1 MIPSKA
7 LEKIFEKNTQW
18 IDIVKSFGCNRD
30 TSQDIVQEMYFK
42 VQKRLDKG
50 TDIQY
55 SEDDINYYYIF
66 KVLRSLFLDLK
77 RKESKVVIFNIED
90 RPSYFNDYDVN
101 YDFAYEKVK
110 KELSKLYWYDRKV
123 YSLLD
128 GNESVAKLSRKT
140 NISYH
145 SLYNTYRR
153 VLDKLKKVL

>member
-42 VQKRLDKG
+42 VQKRLEKG

-77 RKESKVVIFNIED
+77 RKESKVKIVELGEIENCELD
-90 RPSYFNDYDVN
+90 IN
-101 YDFAYEKVK
+101 YEDAYEAVT
-110 KELSKLYWYDRKV
+110 EEINTLFWYDRKV
-123 YSLLD
+123 YEIIDNGKSIS
-128 GNESVAKLSRKT
+128 ELSRQT
-140 NISYH
+140 NISYY
-145 SLYNTYRR
+145 SLYNTYKK
-153 VLDKLKKVL
+153 VKNKLKHLL

>member
-7 LEKIFEKNTQW
+7 LEKIFEKNDQW

-42 VQKRLDKG
+42 VQKRLEKG

-77 RKESKVVIFNIED
+77 RKESKVQIVELGEIENCELD
-90 RPSYFNDYDVN
+90 IN
-101 YDFAYEKVK
+101 YEDAYEAVT
-110 KELSKLYWYDRKV
+110 EEINTLFWYDRKV
-123 YSLLD
+123 YEIID
-128 GNESVAKLSRKT
+128 GGKSISEYPGKQTFLTTRYTIHTKRLKT
-140 NISYH
+140 N
-145 SLYNTYRR
+145 
-153 VLDKLKKVL
+153 

>member
-42 VQKRLDKG
+42 VQKRLEKG

-55 SEDDINYYYIF
+55 SEDDINYYYVF

-77 RKESKVVIFNIED
+77 RKESKVQIVELGEIENCELD
-90 RPSYFNDYDVN
+90 IN
-101 YDFAYEKVK
+101 YEDAYEAVT
-110 KELSKLYWYDRKV
+110 EEINTLFWYDRKV
-123 YSLLD
+123 YEIID
-128 GNESVAKLSRKT
+128 GGKSISELSRQT
-140 NISYH
+140 NISYY
-145 SLYNTYRR
+145 SLYNTYKK
-153 VLDKLKKVL
+153 VKNKLKHLL

>member
-42 VQKRLDKG
+42 VQKRLEKG

-55 SEDDINYYYIF
+55 SEDDINYYYVF

-77 RKESKVVIFNIED
+77 RKESKVQIVELGEIENCELD
-90 RPSYFNDYDVN
+90 IN
-101 YDFAYEKVK
+101 YEDAYEAVT
-110 KELSKLYWYDRKV
+110 EEINTLFWYDRKV
-123 YSLLD
+123 YEIID
-128 GNESVAKLSRKT
+128 GGKSISELSRQT
-140 NISYH
+140 NISYY
-145 SLYNTYRR
+145 SLYNTYKK
-153 VLDKLKKVL
+153 VKNKLKH

>member
-42 VQKRLDKG
+42 VQKRLEKG

-55 SEDDINYYYIF
+55 SEDDINYYYVF

-77 RKESKVVIFNIED
+77 RKESKVQIVELGEIENCELD
-90 RPSYFNDYDVN
+90 IN
-101 YDFAYEKVK
+101 YEDAYEVVT
-110 KELSKLYWYDRKV
+110 EEINTLFWYDRKV
-123 YSLLD
+123 YEIID
-128 GNESVAKLSRKT
+128 GGKSISELSRQT
-140 NISYH
+140 NISYY
-145 SLYNTYRR
+145 SLYNTYKK
-153 VLDKLKKVL
+153 VKNKLKHLL

>member
-7 LEKIFEKNTQW
+7 LEKIFEKNDQW

-42 VQKRLDKG
+42 VQKRLEKG

-77 RKESKVVIFNIED
+77 RKESKVQIVELGEIENCELD
-90 RPSYFNDYDVN
+90 IN
-101 YDFAYEKVK
+101 YEEAYEAVT
-110 KELSKLYWYDRKV
+110 EEINTLFWYDRKV
-123 YSLLD
+123 YEIIAGGKSIS
-128 GNESVAKLSRKT
+128 ELSRQT
-140 NISYH
+140 NISYY
-145 SLYNTYRR
+145 SLYNTYKK
-153 VLDKLKKVL
+153 VKNKLKHLL

>member
-30 TSQDIVQEMYFK
+30 TSQDIVQEMYYK

-77 RKESKVVIFNIED
+77 RKESKVQIVELGEIENCELD
-90 RPSYFNDYDVN
+90 IN
-101 YDFAYEKVK
+101 YEDAYEAVT
-110 KELSKLYWYDRKV
+110 EEINTLFWYDRKV
-123 YSLLD
+123 YEIID
-128 GNESVAKLSRKT
+128 GGKSISELSRQT
-140 NISYH
+140 NISYY
-145 SLYNTYRR
+145 SLYNTYKK
-153 VLDKLKKVL
+153 VKNKLKHLL

>member
-7 LEKIFEKNTQW
+7 LEKIFEKNDQC

-42 VQKRLDKG
+42 VQKRLEKG

-77 RKESKVVIFNIED
+77 RKESKVQIVELGEIENCELD
-90 RPSYFNDYDVN
+90 IN
-101 YDFAYEKVK
+101 YEDAYEAVT
-110 KELSKLYWYDRKV
+110 EEINTLFWYDRKV
-123 YSLLD
+123 YEIID
-128 GNESVAKLSRKT
+128 GGKSISELSRQT
-140 NISYH
+140 NISYY
-145 SLYNTYRR
+145 SLYNTYKK
-153 VLDKLKKVL
+153 VKNKLKHLL

>member
-42 VQKRLDKG
+42 VQKRLEKG

-55 SEDDINYYYIF
+55 SEDDINYYYVF

-77 RKESKVVIFNIED
+77 RKESKVQIVEMGEIENCELD
-90 RPSYFNDYDVN
+90 IN
-101 YDFAYEKVK
+101 YEDAYEAVA
-110 KELSKLYWYDRKV
+110 EEINTLFWYDRKV
-123 YSLLD
+123 YEIID
-128 GNESVAKLSRKT
+128 GGKSISELSRQT
-140 NISYH
+140 NISYY
-145 SLYNTYRR
+145 SLYNTYKK
-153 VLDKLKKVL
+153 VKNKLKHLL

>member
-42 VQKRLDKG
+42 VQKRLEKG

-77 RKESKVVIFNIED
+77 RKESKVQIVELGEIENCELD
-90 RPSYFNDYDVN
+90 IN
-101 YDFAYEKVK
+101 YEDAYEAVTD
-110 KELSKLYWYDRKV
+110 EINTLFWYDRKV
-123 YSLLD
+123 YEIID
-128 GNESVAKLSRKT
+128 GGKSISELSRQT
-140 NISYH
+140 NISYY
-145 SLYNTYRR
+145 SLYNTYKK
-153 VLDKLKKVL
+153 VKNKLKHLL

>member
-42 VQKRLDKG
+42 VQKRLEKG

-77 RKESKVVIFNIED
+77 RKESKVQIVELGEIENCELD
-90 RPSYFNDYDVN
+90 IN
-101 YDFAYEKVK
+101 YEDAYEAVT
-110 KELSKLYWYDRKV
+110 EEINTLFWYDRKV
-123 YSLLD
+123 YEIID
-128 GNESVAKLSRKT
+128 GGKSISELSRQT
-140 NISYH
+140 NISYY
-145 SLYNTYRR
+145 SLYNTYKK
-153 VLDKLKKVL
+153 VKNKLKHLL

>member
-42 VQKRLDKG
+42 VQKRLEKG

-77 RKESKVVIFNIED
+77 RKESKVQIVEMGEIENCELD
-90 RPSYFNDYDVN
+90 IN
-101 YDFAYEKVK
+101 YEDAYEAVT
-110 KELSKLYWYDRKV
+110 EEINTLFWYDRKV
-123 YSLLD
+123 YEIID
-128 GNESVAKLSRKT
+128 GGKSISELSRQT
-140 NISYH
+140 NISYY
-145 SLYNTYRR
+145 SLYNTYKK
-153 VLDKLKKVL
+153 VKNKLKHLL

>member
-7 LEKIFEKNTQW
+7 LEKIFEKNDQW

-42 VQKRLDKG
+42 VQKRLEKG

-77 RKESKVVIFNIED
+77 RKESKVQIVELGEIENCELD
-90 RPSYFNDYDVN
+90 IN
-101 YDFAYEKVK
+101 YEDAYEAVT
-110 KELSKLYWYDRKV
+110 EEINTLFWYDRKV
-123 YSLLD
+123 YEIID
-128 GNESVAKLSRKT
+128 GGKSISELSRQT
-140 NISYH
+140 NISYY
-145 SLYNTYRR
+145 SLYNTYKK
-153 VLDKLKKVL
+153 VKNKLKHLL

>member
-7 LEKIFEKNTQW
+7 LEKIFEKNDQW

-77 RKESKVVIFNIED
+77 RKESKVQIVELGEIENCELD
-90 RPSYFNDYDVN
+90 IN
-101 YDFAYEKVK
+101 YEDAYEAVT
-110 KELSKLYWYDRKV
+110 EEINTLFWYDRKV
-123 YSLLD
+123 YEIID
-128 GNESVAKLSRKT
+128 GGKSISELSRQT
-140 NISYH
+140 NISYY
-145 SLYNTYRR
+145 SLYNTYKK
-153 VLDKLKKVL
+153 VKNKLKHLL

>member
-7 LEKIFEKNTQW
+7 LEKIFEKNDQW

-42 VQKRLDKG
+42 VQKRLEKG

-77 RKESKVVIFNIED
+77 RKESKVQIVELGEIENCELD
-90 RPSYFNDYDVN
+90 IN
-101 YDFAYEKVK
+101 YEDAYEAVT
-110 KELSKLYWYDRKV
+110 EEINTLFWYDRKV
-123 YSLLD
+123 YEITD
-128 GNESVAKLSRKT
+128 GGKSISELSRQT
-140 NISYH
+140 NISYY
-145 SLYNTYRR
+145 SLYNTYKK
-153 VLDKLKKVL
+153 VKNKLKHLL

>member
-42 VQKRLDKG
+42 VQKRLEKG

-55 SEDDINYYYIF
+55 SEDDINYYYVF

-77 RKESKVVIFNIED
+77 RKESKVQIVELGEIENCELD
-90 RPSYFNDYDVN
+90 IN
-101 YDFAYEKVK
+101 YEDAYEVVT
-110 KELSKLYWYDRKV
+110 EEINTFCSIHTM
-123 YSLLD
+123 LLLIF
-128 GNESVAKLSRKT
+128 S
-140 NISYH
+140 I
-145 SLYNTYRR
+145 
-153 VLDKLKKVL
+153 

>member
-7 LEKIFEKNTQW
+7 LEKIFEKNDQW

-42 VQKRLDKG
+42 VQKRLEKG

-77 RKESKVVIFNIED
+77 RKESKVQIVELGEIENCELD
-90 RPSYFNDYDVN
+90 IN
-101 YDFAYEKVK
+101 YEDAYEAVT
-110 KELSKLYWYDRKV
+110 EEINTLFWYDRKV
-123 YSLLD
+123 YEIID
-128 GNESVAKLSRKT
+128 GGK
-140 NISYH
+140 IYF
-145 SLYNTYRR
+145 
-153 VLDKLKKVL
+153 

>member
-42 VQKRLDKG
+42 VQKRLEKG

-77 RKESKVVIFNIED
+77 RKESKVQIVEMGEIENCELD
-90 RPSYFNDYDVN
+90 IN
-101 YDFAYEKVK
+101 YEDAYEAVA
-110 KELSKLYWYDRKV
+110 EEINTLFWYDRKV
-123 YSLLD
+123 YEIID
-128 GNESVAKLSRKT
+128 GGKSISELSRQT
-140 NISYH
+140 NISYY
-145 SLYNTYRR
+145 SLYNTYKK
-153 VLDKLKKVL
+153 VKNKLKHLL

>member
-30 TSQDIVQEMYFK
+30 TSQDIVQEMYYK

-77 RKESKVVIFNIED
+77 RKESKVQIVELGEIENCELD
-90 RPSYFNDYDVN
+90 IN
-101 YDFAYEKVK
+101 YEDAYEAVTD
-110 KELSKLYWYDRKV
+110 EINTLFWYDRKV
-123 YSLLD
+123 YEIID
-128 GNESVAKLSRKT
+128 GGKSISELSRQT
-140 NISYH
+140 NISYY
-145 SLYNTYRR
+145 SLYNTYKK
-153 VLDKLKKVL
+153 VKNKLKHLL

>member
-7 LEKIFEKNTQW
+7 LEKIFEKNDQW

-42 VQKRLDKG
+42 VQKRLEKG

-77 RKESKVVIFNIED
+77 RKESKVQIVELGEIENCELD
-90 RPSYFNDYDVN
+90 IN
-101 YDFAYEKVK
+101 YEDAYEAVT
-110 KELSKLYWYDRKV
+110 EEINTLFWYDRKV
-123 YSLLD
+123 YEIID
-128 GNESVAKLSRKT
+128 GGKSISELSRQT
-140 NISYH
+140 NISYY
-145 SLYNTYRR
+145 SLYITYKK
-153 VLDKLKKVL
+153 VKNKLKHLL

>member
-7 LEKIFEKNTQW
+7 LEKIFEKNDQW

-42 VQKRLDKG
+42 VQKRLERG

-77 RKESKVVIFNIED
+77 RKESKVQIVELGEIENCELD
-90 RPSYFNDYDVN
+90 IN
-101 YDFAYEKVK
+101 YEDAYEAVT
-110 KELSKLYWYDRKV
+110 EEINTLFWYDRKV
-123 YSLLD
+123 YEIID
-128 GNESVAKLSRKT
+128 GGKSISELSRQT
-140 NISYH
+140 NISYY
-145 SLYNTYRR
+145 SLYNTYKK
-153 VLDKLKKVL
+153 VKNKLKHLL